1 LEREC
6 LSEAIEKRRKEDDFE
21 QSLSRALRR
30 REQPYELYIRLI
42 GMVREAAGKD
52 RKDLFKVAEQLLG
65 ST

>member
-6 LSEAIEKRRKEDDFE
+6 LAEAIEKRRKEDDFE

-30 REQPYELYIRLI
+30 REQPYEIYIRLI
-42 GMVREAAGKD
+42 GLVREAAGKD
-52 RKDLFKVAEQLLG
+52 RKDLFKVAEQLLE

>member
-1 LEREC
+1 VEREC
-6 LSEAIEKRRKEDDFE
+6 LAEAIEKRRKEDDFE

-30 REQPYELYIRLI
+30 REQPYEVYIRII

>member
-1 LEREC
+1 MEREC
-6 LSEAIEKRRKEDDFE
+6 LAEAIEKRRKEDDFE

-30 REQPYELYIRLI
+30 HEQPYESYIHLI
-42 GMVREAAGKD
+42 GMVRDAAGKD

>member
-42 GMVREAAGKD
+42 GMVREEAGKD